1 MAGIAAV
8 YRRGLLRSACASGR
22 RRGALS
28 LFRLASAVLHTTT
41 NLYERDMIPRI
52 VVKAGLSI
60 SSCLETGAA
69 ALYPCLGRNRHQNR
83 QRETGQ

>member
-1 MAGIAAV
+1 MKGIAAM

-28 LFRLASAVLHTTT
+28 LFRLASAVLHMTT

-52 VVKAGLSI
+52 VLEAGLSI
-60 SSCLETGAA
+60 SSCLEKWAA
-69 ALYPCLGRNRHQNR
+69 ALYPCLGRSRHQNR
-83 QRETGQ
+83 QSETGQ